1 MRNSW
6 FKKIVILFMA
16 FFLLSSCKNLEILKS
31 SFYEFKEK
39 ASERIKVSLSRI
51 PFIKKHITLPPA
63 PEKLY
68 TETKNLIN
76 QLKAYKAE
84 DIFKDEYERVL
95 NAWEKAKE
103 LYQNKYYK
111 SAEKELKKVNSM
123 AKKLLENVKAYRETL
138 KTSALKK
145 YKKMEKIAQRV
156 LKNIKS
162 EKKRLEI
169 KLYLWKLKNLIEMEE
184 YDEFERELQNPPF

>member
-39 ASERIKVSLSRI
+39 ASERIKVSLSKI
-51 PFIKKHITLPPA
+51 PFIKEHITLPPA

-68 TETKNLIN
+68 IETKNLID

-84 DIFKDEYERVL
+84 DMFKDEYQRVL
-95 NAWEKAKE
+95 NAWERAKK

-123 AKKLLENVKAYRETL
+123 AKELLENVKAYRETL

-156 LKNIKS
+156 LKNVKS